1 MGFEAEVS
9 EQQRNYEKHRSHQE
23 LPGFAMLPKPLLFRN
38 HDCVNTKPGLIN
50 CSCFQREKKKKN
62 NGFLLGCLFSCF
74 NMKLNF
80 WTLHL
85 QLGCVPGLADA
96 LLVTSSF
103 LRKTHARMVQTSLS
117 ASSLIFSSCTCKTFW
132 V

>member
-50 CSCFQREKKKKN
+50 CSCFQREKKKK
-62 NGFLLGCLFSCF
+62 
-74 NMKLNF
+74 
-80 WTLHL
+80 
-85 QLGCVPGLADA
+85 Q
-96 LLVTSSF
+96 
-103 LRKTHARMVQTSLS
+103 R
-117 ASSLIFSSCTCKTFW
+117 FSSRLSVFVLQHEAKFLDLTLATRVRSWFG
-132 V
+132 